1 MIFPPPTFHVYP
13 HFVILISVFTVIIS
27 CDSFSFNRD
36 FCISE
41 FYYILRF
48 IKFNIQLFNSFHEKI
63 MIRIWQTIQIH
74 RFCILCYHFSDKIC
88 QITPGISF
96 IYNYRRVSIYFF
108 NLKILKASAPKIY
121 INFLPIL
128 AIFLFFWLLSAYSY

>member
-1 MIFPPPTFHVYP
+1 MIFPPPTFHVHP
-13 HFVILISVFTVIIS
+13 HFAILTSVFTVIIS

-48 IKFNIQLFNSFHEKI
+48 IKFNIQPFNSFHEKI

-88 QITPGISF
+88 QITPGIRAF
-96 IYNYRRVSIYFF
+96 DDF
-108 NLKILKASAPKIY
+108 LKIGNKKSNRCYSIAMLPLLQDYIRSKIC
-121 INFLPIL
+121 
-128 AIFLFFWLLSAYSY
+128 

>member
-1 MIFPPPTFHVYP
+1 MLHHIKNSFTDNHVFPPPTFHVYP
-13 HFVILISVFTVIIS
+13 YFSILISVFTVIIS

-74 RFCILCYHFSDKIC
+74 RFCILGYHFSDKIF
-88 QITPGISF
+88 QITPCMASNPS
-96 IYNYRRVSIYFF
+96 YQ
-108 NLKILKASAPKIY
+108 KASIMK
-121 INFLPIL
+121 LPTK
-128 AIFLFFWLLSAYSY
+128 LLTP

>member
-1 MIFPPPTFHVYP
+1 MIFPPPTFHAHPY
-13 HFVILISVFTVIIS
+13 FAILISVFTVIIS

-63 MIRIWQTIQIH
+63 LLVLLGFDFYSSKYVRIKTLWVH
-74 RFCILCYHFSDKIC
+74 KSKFSSLNPPHIDE
-88 QITPGISF
+88 QLLQVPFSEVLF
-96 IYNYRRVSIYFF
+96 AHYS
-108 NLKILKASAPKIY
+108 S
-121 INFLPIL
+121 
-128 AIFLFFWLLSAYSY
+128 FLFLQYPFHTAYPVHLLSLHTD

>member
-1 MIFPPPTFHVYP
+1 MLLVAIPVLLESSNCVMFFCFITQKILSLIIMIFPPPTFHAHPY
-13 HFVILISVFTVIIS
+13 FAILISVFTVIIS

-63 MIRIWQTIQIH
+63 LLVLLGFDFYSSKYVRIKTLWVHKSKFLDVI
-74 RFCILCYHFSDKIC
+74 F
-88 QITPGISF
+88 TP
-96 IYNYRRVSIYFF
+96 
-108 NLKILKASAPKIY
+108 L
-121 INFLPIL
+121 
-128 AIFLFFWLLSAYSY
+128 LF

>member
-1 MIFPPPTFHVYP
+1 MLLVAIPVLLESSNCVMFFCSITLKILSLIIMIVPTFHAHPY
-13 HFVILISVFTVIIS
+13 FAILISVFTVIIS

-63 MIRIWQTIQIH
+63 LLVLLGFDFYSSKYVRIKTLWVHKSKFLDVI
-74 RFCILCYHFSDKIC
+74 F
-88 QITPGISF
+88 TP
-96 IYNYRRVSIYFF
+96 
-108 NLKILKASAPKIY
+108 L
-121 INFLPIL
+121 
-128 AIFLFFWLLSAYSY
+128 LF